1 MWLDR
6 PAGAKSFK
14 DIWGYIKYLTFH
26 HKNRLKALKGKVA

>member
-6 PAGAKSFK
+6 PAGAKSLK
-14 DIWGYIKYLTFH
+14 DIRGHIKYLTLH